1 MYIVVGLGNPGN
13 EYARTR
19 HNVGFD
25 VIDVI
30 GEKQNIRLTKNAMH
44 GLIGEGFAGGGKI
57 VLAQRPTVF
66 NTPEPGGGGTGSG
79 GKTRVGDR
87 RGVHDPIS
95 SCSSSRRRL

>member
-1 MYIVVGLGNPGN
+1 MALPHKVFGKRRNHVYCGRPWKNPGN

-44 GLIGEGFAGGGKI
+44 GLIGEEGFAGGGKF
-57 VLAQRPTVF
+57 VLVGPQTFMNPLRPVRD
-66 NTPEPGGGGTGSG
+66 GTGF
-79 GKTRVGDR
+79 V
-87 RGVHDPIS
+87 V
-95 SCSSSRRRL
+95 